1 MKVWIGLKPNDRQGM
16 EFNLTPLEFRDL
28 LSKPDWVP
36 LHFFLGWRTFITS
49 VYFKI
54 L

>member
-28 LSKPDWVP
+28 LSEWVP
-36 LHFFLGWRTFITS
+36 LHFLGWRTFITS

>member
-28 LSKPDWVP
+28 LSKPDWP
-36 LHFFLGWRTFITS
+36 PTPFFRLENIYNFCI
-49 VYFKI
+49 F
-54 L
+54 

>member
-36 LHFFLGWRTFITS
+36 LHFLDWRTFITS

>member
-1 MKVWIGLKPNDRQGM
+1 MKIWIGLKPNDRQGM

-36 LHFFLGWRTFITS
+36 LHFLGWRTFITS